1 MMRDEESK
9 RAKAKSSSQLA
20 LIFFFE
26 LVLALLHPSS
36 FIPHPFLFFFPLWR
50 SASRQVRDL
59 AEELPYWV
67 DRHYA
72 ILFSSFLLTLG

>member
-1 MMRDEESK
+1 MKDEESK
-9 RAKAKSSSQLA
+9 RAKGKKFFATCTSSFFLA
-20 LIFFFE
+20 LI
-26 LVLALLHPSS
+26 HPLS

>member
-1 MMRDEESK
+1 LLLLSLLPFYF
-9 RAKAKSSSQLA
+9 SLLFFSLA
-20 LIFFFE
+20 
-26 LVLALLHPSS
+26 LALLHPSQ
-36 FIPHPFLFFFPLWR
+36 FILHPFLFFFPLWLY
-50 SASRQVRDL
+50 APRQVRDL